1 MGRMGLTNYGFFRG
15 SVLSTHRFI
24 KHVLTTGV
32 ILLAMGCSGADAV
45 ESDPPAANS
54 APDLAITQ
62 QATNNTPPVTP
73 TTCEGLIQPVGATAS
88 STENS
93 WYSASKAIDGD
104 MGTRWSSAF
113 SDPQWLKI
121 DLGSSRAISKVVLN
135 WQNSY
140 STDYDLQVSAT
151 GADGSWTTVHTQPA
165 GNGGTDEITGL
176 TAEGRY
182 LRLYSR
188 HRKTQYGNSLWEVK
202 VYEDT
207 CACQDRIQP
216 VSATASS
223 NENSSLVPA
232 KAIDGNFSTRW
243 SSAFSDPQW
252 ISFDL
257 GASKPVN
264 RVVLHWETAASD
276 TYDVQV
282 SPTGANGSWTTVYS
296 TTTGHSGTQDI
307 QNLNAQG
314 RYLRVYSTART
325 TQWGVSLWEIEVF
338 KNTCDCKPPQQGALQ
353 LTAATASS
361 IETSSLAAAKA
372 IDGNVTTRW
381 SSQFSSPQ
389 WLKVELAQAATIT
402 GAVLRWETAASAD
415 YDLQISNT
423 GTDGT
428 WTTIYTDSNGN
439 GGVDT
444 ITGLNAVGRFV
455 RMYSRA
461 RTTPWGVSLW
471 EMQVTGFVGSDTCSD
486 PCENAA
492 IDDGNPCTADACN
505 ATTGV
510 VSHTP
515 IAAGTACAD
524 GDLCNGDETCNA
536 AGTCTAGAPLTVD
549 DGNPC
554 TADNCDPIAGVS
566 HPPVPVGTSCGDSD
580 VCNGVETCDGLGS
593 CTQSAPPVVDDG
605 DVCTNDHCDPTFG
618 VIHTLAPNGT
628 PCSDDTVCNGDEACF
643 VGSCVT
649 STPPPE
655 LDDANP
661 CTADEC
667 DPSTGAVHTPAAP
680 GSSCDDGD
688 VCNGV
693 ATCDEFAVCSLSPA
707 PLVDDNNPCTADAC
721 DPSSGV
727 SHIALPV
734 GTSCVDSDVCNGD
747 EACDG
752 FGGCTAGTVLVVDDG
767 NVCTDDHCD
776 ATFGVSHTAVSDG
789 TSCSDDTVCNGDEA
803 CFSGSCA
810 TRSPAPELDD
820 FDPCTDDECD
830 PLSGAVHT
838 PAAPGT
844 NCEDGD
850 VCNGIGACDE
860 FAVCIV
866 SPAPDVDDFNACT
879 ADACDP
885 STGVAHTLLAAGTSC
900 GEANACTGAGTCDSV
915 GDCVAGAVLP
925 VDDGNPCTADA
936 CDPSSGVSHT
946 AVAAGTP
953 CADSNVCNGGETC
966 DGAGACVA
974 GTPLPVDDGNPCTA
988 DSCSPDTGVVSHAPV
1003 AVGTSCADGDQCN
1016 GTETCDVAGAC
1027 VAGTP
1032 PTVNDD
1038 NPCTQDTCNSV
1049 TGVVHTPTGQGIPCS
1064 DFDACNGFEGCDGA
1078 GLCILLTP
1086 GPVIDDGNP
1095 CTNDVCVPSTG
1106 VVNHP
1111 RLPTGSSCS
1120 DGNVCNGAETCSSS
1134 AVCRILFPGGAPPP
1148 VGTSCS
1154 DGNACNGAELCAA
1167 GGICSPGTPITTDDF
1182 NPCTTDSCNPTDAV
1196 VSHTPVPSGTACP
1209 DGDVCNG
1216 DELCEATG
1224 TCQPGTSLV
1233 LVDDGDPCT
1242 LEMCDPIL
1250 GPVTQQCSEGGQ
1262 SIATVDFDGDEWLYT
1277 GSDPA
1282 QVGVAAGTIISAQAA
1297 IVFGHVQDAQGN
1309 ALHSVNVRVVNHPEF
1324 GSTRTQADGSLE
1336 MVVNGG
1342 SPLTFEFSRFGF
1354 LPVQRVVDVPGNSYA
1369 NASAVEMLE
1378 PDATVTTIAL
1388 DPSIEGFQI
1397 ATGSFLVDE
1406 NGERQATLLF
1416 PNSASATLHLPEG
1429 TLESISTLSIR
1440 LTEYTGV
1447 DALPAE
1453 MPAGSVASYAFEAN
1467 ADEARNRGA
1476 SLEFSEPL
1484 TFYVD
1489 NFLGFPVG
1497 AAVPLVNY
1505 DRELLEWTSED
1516 SGTIIEILSVT
1527 AGAADVDSDGDGLAD
1542 PPALLAAL
1550 GFSDEELVA
1559 LAELYPV
1566 GHSIL
1571 RTQLTHFSSLA
1582 CTSAAP

>member
-1 MGRMGLTNYGFFRG
+1 MGILKLSNSMGLARIGGF
-15 SVLSTHRFI
+15 SVGILG
-24 KHVLTTGV
+24 VGLALLLT
-32 ILLAMGCSGADAV
+32 GCSAAEEIQSIDPVV
-45 ESDPPAANS
+45 EPEVGVG
-54 APDLAITQ
+54 L
-62 QATNNTPPVTP
+62 QATTNTPPVTP
-73 TTCEGLIQPVGATAS
+73 TVCEGLVQAVAATAS
-88 STENS
+88 SVENNS
-93 WYSASKAIDGD
+93 STYAASKAIDSS
-104 MGTRWSSAF
+104 MTSRWSSQF

-121 DLGSSRAISKVVLN
+121 DLGSIRAIKKVVLT

-140 STDYDLQVSAT
+140 STDYDLQVSNT
-151 GADGSWTTVHTQPA
+151 GADGTWTTVYTDSA
-165 GNGGTDEITGL
+165 GNGGTDEVNNL
-176 TAEGRY
+176 TASGRY
-182 LRLYSR
+182 LRMFSR
-188 HRKTQYGNSLWEVK
+188 KRKTQYGNSLYDVK
-202 VYEDT
+202 VYENT
-207 CACQDRIQP
+207 CPCQGKIQP
-216 VSATASS
+216 VSATVSS
-223 NENSSLVPA
+223 VETGTSLVA
-232 KAIDGNFSTRW
+232 SKAIDGNFSTRW
-243 SSAFSDPQW
+243 SSQFSDPQW
-252 ISFDL
+252 ISMDF
-257 GASKPVN
+257 GATKEFK
-264 RVVLHWETAASD
+264 RVVLHWETAASAK
-276 TYDVQV
+276 YDLQV
-282 SPTGANGSWTTVYS
+282 SANGTTWTNVY
-296 TTTGHSGTQDI
+296 TNNSGQAGTWDI
-307 QNLNAQG
+307 PNLTASG
-314 RYLRVYSTART
+314 RYLRVYSRART
-325 TQWGVSLWEIEVF
+325 TSWGVSLYEIETFQNSCANPCANVV
-338 KNTCDCKPPQQGALQ
+338 
-353 LTAATASS
+353 
-361 IETSSLAAAKA
+361 
-372 IDGNVTTRW
+372 IDDNNVCT
-381 SSQFSSPQ
+381 
-389 WLKVELAQAATIT
+389 
-402 GAVLRWETAASAD
+402 
-415 YDLQISNT
+415 
-423 GTDGT
+423 
-428 WTTIYTDSNGN
+428 TDS
-439 GGVDT
+439 
-444 ITGLNAVGRFV
+444 
-455 RMYSRA
+455 
-461 RTTPWGVSLW
+461 
-471 EMQVTGFVGSDTCSD
+471 
-486 PCENAA
+486 
-492 IDDGNPCTADACN
+492 CN
-505 ATTGV
+505 STTGV

-515 IAAGTACAD
+515 VAAGTACAD
-524 GDLCNGDETCNA
+524 GNLCNGNETCNA
-536 AGTCTAGAPLTVD
+536 TGTCTAGTAPVVN

-554 TADNCDPIAGVS
+554 TADSCGATTGVVHTPVATGTACADGNLCNGNETCNATGSCTAGTAPVVNDGNPCTADSCTAATGVAHTPVSAGTACADGNLCNGSEICNAVGSCLAGTPLNVNDGNPCTTDSCDPLQGVL
-566 HPPVPVGTSCGDSD
+566 HPPTPVGTSCGDSN
-580 VCNGVETCDGLGS
+580 VCNGVETCNGLGS
-593 CTQSAPPVVDDG
+593 CTQTSPPVVDDG
-605 DVCTNDHCDPTFG
+605 NVCTNDNCDPTLG

-667 DPSTGAVHTPAAP
+667 DPLTGAVHTPAAP

-693 ATCDEFAVCSLSPA
+693 ATCDEFAVCGLSPA
-707 PLVDDNNPCTADAC
+707 PIVDDSNPCTADAC

-727 SHIALPV
+727 SHTALPV
-734 GTSCVDSDVCNGD
+734 GTTCADDTVCNGD
-747 EACDG
+747 ETCDG
-752 FGGCTAGTVLVVDDG
+752 FGACSAGTALVVDDG

-776 ATFGVSHTAVSDG
+776 ATSGVSHTSVPNG
-789 TSCSDDTVCNGDEA
+789 TSCSDNTVCNGDEA

-810 TRSPAPELDD
+810 TSSPAPALDD

-866 SPAPDVDDFNACT
+866 SPAPDVDDFNSCT
-879 ADACDP
+879 ADVCDP
-885 STGVAHTLLAAGTSC
+885 ITGVAHTLLAAGTTC
-900 GEANACTGAGTCDSV
+900 GEANACSDAGTCDSV
-915 GDCVAGAVLP
+915 GHCIAGAVLP
-925 VDDGNPCTADA
+925 MDDGNPCTADA
-936 CDPSSGVSHT
+936 CDPGTGVSHT

-953 CADSNVCNGGETC
+953 CADSNVCNGSETC

-974 GTPLPVDDGNPCTA
+974 GTPLPVDDANPCTA

-1003 AVGTSCADGDQCN
+1003 AVGTSCADSNQCN
-1016 GTETCDVAGAC
+1016 GTETCDIAGAC

-1032 PTVNDD
+1032 PTVNDN
-1038 NPCTQDTCNSV
+1038 NPCTLDSCNPA
-1049 TGVVHTPTGQGIPCS
+1049 TGVIHTPTSSGSACGDADLCNGQE
-1064 DFDACNGFEGCDGA
+1064 ACNGA
-1078 GLCILLTP
+1078 GLCVTFVP
-1086 GPVIDDGNP
+1086 GPVINDGNP

-1120 DGNVCNGAETCSSS
+1120 DGNVCNGAETCSST
-1134 AVCRILFPGGAPPP
+1134 AVCRIVFPGGAPPP

-1154 DGNACNGAELCAA
+1154 DGNACNGAELCAT
-1167 GGICSPGTPITTDDF
+1167 GGICSPGTPITTDDS
-1182 NPCTTDSCNPTDAV
+1182 NPCTADSCTPATGV
-1196 VSHTPVPSGTACP
+1196 VNHTPLPTGTSCL

-1216 DELCEATG
+1216 NELCDATG
-1224 TCQPGTSLV
+1224 TCQPGTSIV

-1250 GPVTQQCSEGGQ
+1250 GPVTHQCSEGGQ
-1262 SIATVDFDGDEWLYT
+1262 SIAKKADFDGDEWLYT
-1277 GSDPA
+1277 GSNPA
-1282 QVGVAAGTIISAQAA
+1282 QVGVAAGTIVSGQAA

-1309 ALHSVNVRVVNHPEF
+1309 ALHSVNVTVLNHPEF

-1342 SPLTFEFSRFGF
+1342 SPLTFEFTRFGF

-1369 NASAVEMLE
+1369 NASVVEMIE
-1378 PDATVTTIAL
+1378 PDAAVTTIAL
-1388 DPSIEGFQI
+1388 DQSIEGFQI
-1397 ATGSFLVDE
+1397 ATGSVLVDE

-1416 PNSASATLHLPEG
+1416 PSSASATLHLPDG

-1453 MPAGSVASYAFEAN
+1453 MAAGSIASYAFEAN

-1497 AAVPLVNY
+1497 TALPLVNY

-1527 AGAADVDSDGDGLAD
+1527 GGLADVDSDGNGTAD
-1542 PPALLAAL
+1542 SPALLAAL
-1550 GFSDEELVA
+1550 GFSDEELAA

-1566 GHSIL
+1566 GHSVL

>member
-1 MGRMGLTNYGFFRG
+1 MGILKLSNSIGLARIAGFSAG
-15 SVLSTHRFI
+15 IVGLGLALL
-24 KHVLTTGV
+24 LT
-32 ILLAMGCSGADAV
+32 GCSAAEEVQSIDPVV
-45 ESDPPAANS
+45 EPEVGVS
-54 APDLAITQ
+54 L
-62 QATNNTPPVTP
+62 QATTNTPPVTP
-73 TTCEGLIQPVGATAS
+73 NTCE
-88 STENS
+88 
-93 WYSASKAIDGD
+93 
-104 MGTRWSSAF
+104 
-113 SDPQWLKI
+113 
-121 DLGSSRAISKVVLN
+121 
-135 WQNSY
+135 
-140 STDYDLQVSAT
+140 
-151 GADGSWTTVHTQPA
+151 
-165 GNGGTDEITGL
+165 
-176 TAEGRY
+176 
-182 LRLYSR
+182 
-188 HRKTQYGNSLWEVK
+188 SLL
-202 VYEDT
+202 
-207 CACQDRIQP
+207 QP

-223 NENSSLVPA
+223 IEGSSFA
-232 KAIDGNFSTRW
+232 ASRAIDRNFGTRW
-243 SSAFSDPQW
+243 SSRFSDPQW
-252 ISFDL
+252 ITLDL
-257 GASKPVN
+257 GSPQPIR

-282 SPTGANGSWTTVYS
+282 SPSGANGSWTTIYS

-307 QNLNAQG
+307 QSLNARG

-338 KNTCDCKPPQQGALQ
+338 KDNCECPAPQQGALQ

-361 IETSSLAAAKA
+361 IENSSLAAAKA
-372 IDGNVTTRW
+372 IDGNNGTRW
-381 SSQFSSPQ
+381 SSQFSNPQ
-389 WLKVELAQAATIT
+389 WLKVELAQTSTIT

-415 YDLQISNT
+415 YDLQVSKT
-423 GTDGT
+423 GADGS
-428 WTTIYTDSNGN
+428 WTTIYTNSNGN

-444 ITGLNAVGRFV
+444 ITGLNGNGRFV

-461 RTTPWGVSLW
+461 RTTQWGVSLW
-471 EMQVTGFVGSDTCSD
+471 EMQVTGFVGNTSTCSK
-486 PCENAA
+486 PCENVVL
-492 IDDGNPCTADACN
+492 DDGNPCTTDSCAPA
-505 ATTGV
+505 TGV
-510 VSHTP
+510 VHTP
-515 IAAGTACAD
+515 VAAGTACTD
-524 GDLCNGDETCNA
+524 GNLCNGNESCNA
-536 AGTCTAGAPLTVD
+536 AGACTAGAAPVVD

-554 TADNCDPIAGVS
+554 TADSCAPATGVAHTPITAGTACADADLCNGNEVCNGAGSCIAGTPLNVDDGNPCTADSCDPIEGVLHNS
-566 HPPVPVGTSCGDSD
+566 MPVGTSCGDD
-580 VCNGVETCDGLGS
+580 TVCNGVESCDGLGS
-593 CTQSAPPVVDDG
+593 CTQTAPPVVDDG
-605 DVCTNDHCDPTFG
+605 NVCTNDHCDPTFG

-667 DPSTGAVHTPAAP
+667 DPLVGAVHTSAAP

-707 PLVDDNNPCTADAC
+707 PVVDDNNPCTADAC

-727 SHIALPV
+727 SHTALPV
-734 GTSCVDSDVCNGD
+734 GTSCADDTVCNGD
-747 EACDG
+747 ETCDG
-752 FGGCTAGTVLVVDDG
+752 SGACTAGTALVVDDG
-767 NVCTDDHCD
+767 NVCTDDQCD
-776 ATFGVSHTAVSDG
+776 ATSGVSHTSVPDG

-803 CFSGSCA
+803 CFAGACA
-810 TRSPAPELDD
+810 TSSPAPELDD

-866 SPAPDVDDFNACT
+866 SPAPDVDDFNSCT

-885 STGVAHTLLAAGTSC
+885 STGVSHTVLAAGTTC
-900 GEANACTGAGTCDSV
+900 GEANACSDSGTCDGV
-915 GDCVAGAVLP
+915 GNCVAGAVLP

-936 CDPSSGVSHT
+936 CDPSTGVSHT
-946 AVAAGTP
+946 ALAAGAP

-974 GTPLPVDDGNPCTA
+974 GTTLPIDDGNPCTA

-1003 AVGTSCADGDQCN
+1003 AVGTSCADSNQCN
-1016 GTETCDVAGAC
+1016 GTETCNGAGAC

-1032 PTVNDD
+1032 PTVNDG
-1038 NPCTQDTCNSV
+1038 NPCTLDSCNPA
-1049 TGVVHTPTGQGIPCS
+1049 TGVIHTPTSSGSACGDADLCNGQE
-1064 DFDACNGFEGCDGA
+1064 ACNGA
-1078 GLCILLTP
+1078 GLCVTFVP
-1086 GPVIDDGNP
+1086 GPVINDGNP

-1120 DGNVCNGAETCSSS
+1120 DGNVCNGAETCSST

-1154 DGNACNGAELCAA
+1154 DGNACNGAELCAV
-1167 GGICSPGTPITTDDF
+1167 GGICSPGTPITTDDA
-1182 NPCTTDSCNPTDAV
+1182 NPCTTDSCTPATGV
-1196 VSHTPVPSGTACP
+1196 VNHTPLPTGTSCL

-1216 DELCEATG
+1216 DELCDATG

-1250 GPVTQQCSEGGQ
+1250 GPVTHQCDEGGQ
-1262 SIATVDFDGDEWLYT
+1262 SIAAVDFDGDEWLYT
-1277 GSDPA
+1277 GSNPA
-1282 QVGVAAGTIISAQAA
+1282 QVGVAAGTIVSSQAA

-1309 ALHSVNVRVVNHPEF
+1309 ALHSANVRVMGHPEF

-1342 SPLTFEFSRFGF
+1342 SPLTFEFTRFGF

-1369 NASAVEMLE
+1369 NASVVEMIE
-1378 PDATVTTIAL
+1378 PDAAVTTIVL
-1388 DPSIEGFQI
+1388 DQSIEGFQI
-1397 ATGSFLVDE
+1397 ATSSFLVDE

-1416 PNSASATLHLPEG
+1416 PSSASATLHLPDG

-1453 MPAGSVASYAFEAN
+1453 MPAGTIASYAFEAN

-1505 DRELLEWTSED
+1505 DRELLEWTAED

-1527 AGAADVDSDGDGLAD
+1527 AGLADVDSDGDGLAD
-1542 PPALLAAL
+1542 SPALLAAL
-1550 GFSDEELVA
+1550 GISDEELTA

-1566 GHSIL
+1566 GHSVL
-1571 RTQLTHFSSLA
+1571 RTQLSHFSSLA
-1582 CTSAAP
+1582 CTSAAQ